1 MLRQRRYELIGIV
14 IQIFKFIPSV
24 VITSPPLESL
34 GMKEQWERIVLV
46 VTIVAAAFCSIVLA
60 VTCFPGIDTAV
71 VFVFVFV

>member
-24 VITSPPLESL
+24 VITSPLESL
-34 GMKEQWERIVLV
+34 GMKEQWEQIVLFV
-46 VTIVAAAFCSIVLA
+46 LFFCSIVLA
-60 VTCFPGIDTAV
+60 VTCVPGIDTAV